1 MSITRLQQARQMYA
15 TGQRVGR
22 VAFQGGGA
30 SYSNPN
36 EDRARE
42 QAATR
47 YAAPS
52 STNPNYSGGN
62 ANTGTVMGGSNET
75 PQPRPNPHTGSG
87 TSPSTYVPPSRI
99 AQSPTY
105 TPEGRK
111 QMIQNLSP
119 RNNNIISQYINA
131 GGMLGMGANMVG
143 NVLGGIGNLLGG
155 MGLKS
160 NLERRRD
167 FITKYNT
174 SVPPMERINMT
185 DDMINSPEGLASL
198 KDIGY
203 TTISDMNMPGGS
215 DDNIPFWAQLGY
227 PSYEAWASE
236 QGTSVEDVIDDTK
249 TDDELLLRFLGVDN
263 TLDPDAAGLENSDEL
278 RAMMLDRAKN
288 LYTT

>member
-1 MSITRLQQARQMYA
+1 MSITRLQQARQLYA

-42 QAATR
+42 QAANQQRAQTFDAR
-47 YAAPS
+47 PA

-75 PQPRPNPHTGSG
+75 PQPRPNPFTDSG
-87 TSPSTYVPPSRI
+87 TSPSTYVPPSRMKT
-99 AQSPTY
+99 SPQF

-119 RNNNIISQYINA
+119 RNNNIISQYIDA
-131 GGMLGMGANMVG
+131 GGMVGIGANVAG
-143 NVLGGIGNLLGG
+143 RVLGGIGNFLGG
-155 MGLKS
+155 IGRKS

-174 SVPPMERINMT
+174 SVPPLERINMT
-185 DDMINSPEGLASL
+185 EDDILSAEGLASL

-236 QGTSVEDVIDDTK
+236 QGTPVEDVIDDTE
-249 TDDELLLRFLGVDN
+249 TEDFVWRF
-263 TLDPDAAGLENSDEL
+263 AGNQPQDV
-278 RAMMLDRAKN
+278 RDRIEEEYKDY
-288 LYTT
+288 YTV